1 MTKRT
6 SLKMMDLLTPTD
18 LRSLV
23 IWLGSVNAP
32 PPDVLQWFGN
42 ERQLDSVGAGPAQC
56 CRKQR
61 DQSGALKTWRILRT
75 SLAS

>member
-32 PPDVLQWFGN
+32 PPDVLQ
-42 ERQLDSVGAGPAQC
+42 
-56 CRKQR
+56 
-61 DQSGALKTWRILRT
+61 
-75 SLAS
+75 